1 MNMFVIDRTTGLG
14 GSDANRI
21 WHNQDLI
28 QLWKVKTK
36 RDMEEDLSNVFRV
49 QLGVHTES
57 FHIDWLAKTEFAGKI
72 ITKPLRVKEFTF
84 LNVPLFAH
92 LDAKVDNV
100 ILECKHS
107 NARATVEHKARYYAP
122 QLHHYMK
129 VYNQD
134 WCYLSVILG
143 NDDPKVVRVDWNQ
156 EFYDRLFAKMK
167 RFWLFVK
174 NDKQP
179 PESYGK
185 NGSDVKAEEHVLV
198 DGMKDYLEFDNE
210 LYRSLDG
217 MMNQYQGAVTSF
229 EDAKKKIKLLVPKD
243 ARRCE
248 FPNSNFVITRNKKGT
263 LVVKTKGE

>member
-1 MNMFVIDRTTGLG
+1 MFVIDRTTGLG
-14 GSDANRI
+14 GIDANRI
-21 WHNQDLI
+21 WHNQNLV

-84 LNVPLFAH
+84 RDVPLFAH

-179 PESYGK
+179 PYDSSKTY
-185 NGSDVKAEEHVLV
+185 SDDQLEQEVLIE
-198 DGMKDYLEFDNE
+198 GMKDDLEYDNE

-217 MMNQYQGAVTSF
+217 MMNQYQGAVSSF

-248 FPNSNFVITRNKKGT
+248 FPNSNYVITRNKKGT

>member
-1 MNMFVIDRTTGLG
+1 MTMNNFDRTVGLG

-21 WHNQDLI
+21 WHNQNLV

-57 FHIDWLAKTEFAGKI
+57 FHIDWLEKTEFAGKEV
-72 ITKPLRVKEFTF
+72 TRPKQTWSREVRD
-84 LNVPLFAH
+84 VPLYAH
-92 LDAKVDNV
+92 FDAMVDNIV
-100 ILECKHS
+100 LECKHS

-122 QLHHYMK
+122 QLHHYMRILEQK
-129 VYNQD
+129 

-179 PESYGK
+179 PYDSSKTY
-185 NGSDVKAEEHVLV
+185 SDDQLEQEVLI
-198 DGMKDYLEFDNE
+198 DGMKDYLEYDNE

-229 EDAKKKIKLLVPKD
+229 EETKKKMKLLVPKD
-243 ARRCE
+243 AKRCE
-248 FPNSNFVITRNKKGT
+248 FPNSNYVITRNKKGT

>member
-1 MNMFVIDRTTGLG
+1 MKNNFDRTVGLG

-21 WHNQDLI
+21 WHNQNLV

-36 RDMEEDLSNVFRV
+36 RDVEEDLSNVFRV

-57 FHIDWLAKTEFAGKI
+57 FHIHWLSMTEFSDKLVSVPN
-72 ITKPLRVKEFTF
+72 KVKQVKFY
-84 LNVPLFAH
+84 NVPMFAN
-92 LDAKVDNV
+92 LDATVDGQ

-107 NARATVEHKARYYAP
+107 NARATVEQKARYYAP

-129 VYNQD
+129 VFNQY

-143 NDDPKVVRVDWNQ
+143 NDDPKVVRVNWNQ
-156 EFYDRLFAKMK
+156 EFYDRLIAKMK

-185 NGSDVKAEEHVLV
+185 NGSDVKAEEEVLV

-229 EDAKKKIKLLVPKD
+229 EETKKKMKLLVPKD

-248 FPNSNFVITRNKKGT
+248 FPNSNYVITRNKKGT